1 MITFGWNG
9 RSQSPDSTLC
19 RASVARAVDTFAR
32 SCDLSTDVQWWSRT
46 AASCGRPLGL
56 SLTAASTPESGG
68 SAGALCLQ
76 RGQNVLLGQFGNQRV
91 ECDAV
96 LGTPSTRL
104 KRLIVSSNASEPCG
118 KAESTSD
125 GRMSCPRESGLAP
138 DSPLERSGFEPSVPL
153 RKLSSIRAVGAEI
166 IGRRTD
172 VFRRDREFDVTALQG
187 RLSTSSQRQC
197 STYPGSDLASTTFPE
212 WGPMVRIRFPPAESP
227 SLSRNRLRRSRSP
240 ASPQRSQ
247 SQGLKVRIH
256 LPPAASPVRAL
267 TPSGT
272 TYDRPT

>member
-1 MITFGWNG
+1 
-9 RSQSPDSTLC
+9 
-19 RASVARAVDTFAR
+19 VDTFAR
-32 SCDLSTDVQWWSRT
+32 SCDLSADVQWWSRT

-76 RGQNVLLGQFGNQRV
+76 RGENVLLGQFGNQRV

-138 DSPLERSGFEPSVPL
+138 DSPLEGDGFEPSVLGIVNVAAKPGFSTFEGGCGREMDSPLEGTGFEPSVPTQEKWSMPDQT
-153 RKLSSIRAVGAEI
+153 RGRSNTAF
-166 IGRRTD
+166 GRR
-172 VFRRDREFDVTALQG
+172 
-187 RLSTSSQRQC
+187 
-197 STYPGSDLASTTFPE
+197 Y
-212 WGPMVRIRFPPAESP
+212 
-227 SLSRNRLRRSRSP
+227 
-240 ASPQRSQ
+240 
-247 SQGLKVRIH
+247 
-256 LPPAASPVRAL
+256 
-267 TPSGT
+267 
-272 TYDRPT
+272 